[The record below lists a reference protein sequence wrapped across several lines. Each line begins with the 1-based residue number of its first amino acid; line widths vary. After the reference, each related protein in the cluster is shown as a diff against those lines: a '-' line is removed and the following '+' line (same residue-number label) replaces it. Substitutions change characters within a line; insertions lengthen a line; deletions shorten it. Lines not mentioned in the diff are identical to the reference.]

1 MMSDEIPESARTI
14 ITNQEMIEN
23 RYDAQPST
31 SSVSFI
37 PKSTSISSIKIKQRL
52 ESINIDDFEFKTRK
66 FRSRPRSEPP
76 CAQEKR

>member
-37 PKSTSISSIKIKQRL
+37 PKSTSLIKIKQRL
-52 ESINIDDFEFKTRK
+52 ESSNIDDFEFKTRK
-66 FRSRPRSEPP
+66 YRSRPRSEPP